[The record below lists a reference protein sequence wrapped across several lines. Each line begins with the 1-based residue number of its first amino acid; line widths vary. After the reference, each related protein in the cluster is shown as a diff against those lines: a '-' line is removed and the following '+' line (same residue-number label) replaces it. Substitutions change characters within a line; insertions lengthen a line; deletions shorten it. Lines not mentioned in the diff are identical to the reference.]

1 MAPPP
6 AARTEHQQCLAT
18 VNATLI
24 LLSRFTSALGTSE
37 TNYVADISVLDL
49 LAKSATLIKAHTT
62 KLSLLMINKPFT
74 PSAIRK
80 IVDTMSSE
88 ALTGMA
94 SGVQLCD
101 PPHHTQL
108 LHDEV
113 KQRVR
118 RVYRELQALMQEM
131 LVLLETMEKEDKE
144 VVGRDTLAST
154 GVLWEACDAVIELGK
169 LGLAG
174 LVVVKAQQYRNLL
187 EDAISELKE
196 WVEGDEEEDDEDEE
210 DDADSFEGSE
220 DEADDIGK
228 LLSAG
233 GSLPKSRPD
242 LRETAELAQKTLRL
256 TSTLYLAVN
265 KRRLKGLPVLAMPEI
280 ARLDTA
286 MNELKIIPEE
296 VDELVSACYDLDNDQ
311 ARARI
316 KAVIEHGKLI
326 TTHLRKSW
334 KDQDDEFTAWSTRWE
349 EAVDKE

>member
-1 MAPPP
+1 MAPSP
-6 AARTEHQQCLAT
+6 APRTEHQQCLAT
-18 VNATLI
+18 VNATLT
-24 LLSRFTSALGTSE
+24 LLSRFISALGTSE

-101 PPHHTQL
+101 PPHYTQL

-113 KQRVR
+113 TQRVR

-131 LVLLETMEKEDKE
+131 LVLLEAMEKEDKT
-144 VVGRDTLAST
+144 VIGRDTLAST

-196 WVEGDEEEDDEDEE
+196 WVEGDEDDDEDEE
-210 DDADSFEGSE
+210 DDADSFDGDD
-220 DEADDIGK
+220 DESDDIGK
-228 LLSAG
+228 LLSG
-233 GSLPKSRPD
+233 SGSLPKSRPD
-242 LRETAELAQKTLRL
+242 LKETAELAQKTLRL
-256 TSTLYLAVN
+256 ISTLYLAVN
-265 KRRLKGLPVLAMPEI
+265 KRRLKGLPALAIPENG
-280 ARLDTA
+280 RLDGA

-296 VDELVSACYDLDNDQ
+296 VDELVSACYDLDNEQ
-311 ARARI
+311 ARART
-316 KAVIEHGKLI
+316 KAVVDHGKRAVVQ
-326 TTHLRKSW
+326 LRKGW
-334 KDQDDEFTAWSTRWE
+334 KDQDDEFTAWSARWE